1 MTALKI
7 IFWMLFFIVFYA
19 YIGYGIILYTL
30 VLIKR
35 VLRKSGKKVADH
47 SYEPDVT
54 LLFTY
59 KTEFSEFLAKIP
71 TPFADEPI
79 SVIPTGSLYTP
90 DCAAVVPTSKL
101 P

>member
-19 YIGYGIILYTL
+19 YVGYGIILYTL

-54 LLFTY
+54 LFIAAY
-59 KTEFSEFLAKIP
+59 NEKDFVAEK
-71 TPFADEPI
+71 
-79 SVIPTGSLYTP
+79 VKNSLELETIFKSIQQTKKKMIR
-90 DCAAVVPTSKL
+90 DL
-101 P
+101 QNL